1 MNNPSRN
8 LLFYR
13 SWKQDLGRQRSARG
27 HAEAQGSG
35 HLKARAYD
43 LQARPLL
50 KCIFLNFTQAVH
62 KHKLVVF
69 FKKKKKKARGGG
81 GKLTADGGLP
91 PGGFPGDSKGS
102 PRVPVAQGP
111 GRGQPDSPW
120 PLGGRALPR
129 ETFFK
134 MKSLEYLVCLKV
146 LREHL
151 HTRTSLGLN

>member
-69 FKKKKKKARGGG
+69 FKKKKKKGEGRRGEIDRGRRAAPWGFPRRWQREPQGARGTG
-81 GKLTADGGLP
+81 TRAWAA
-91 PGGFPGDSKGS
+91 
-102 PRVPVAQGP
+102 RQPVAT
-111 GRGQPDSPW
+111 R
-120 PLGGRALPR
+120 R
-129 ETFFK
+129 EG
-134 MKSLEYLVCLKV
+134 SA
-146 LREHL
+146 
-151 HTRTSLGLN
+151 TRDFLQDEIT